1 MHKLSSLPPLK
12 VVSQVGLVNLGFDCP
27 PISCDIDARPSVSLH
42 DWLQR
47 RGRAARAFP
56 GIKGDRSYQT
66 RLIEGIREAMRA
78 GKTPL
83 VVSPCGSGKSYIA
96 AMMAESA
103 KRKGKSIA
111 FITPRRVLVDDI
123 SGRLKN
129 FGVDHGVIMADR
141 ADNQHRTKVVSI
153 QTLLSRG
160 IKLNV
165 DLIFIDEAHLFLTE
179 ERIKFIQE
187 HSHIRR
193 VCLTATPVKTDGT
206 GLNRI
211 ADKIVLGPSTQNL
224 IDWGFLVP
232 SKVYAPEMPDISKLR
247 VSGEDLNENEVASVM
262 MAPGI
267 VGNIVKHWLAYGQ
280 NRPTIVHACNVA
292 HSKSIVERF
301 NAAGIAAAHID
312 ASSSDRERAEV
323 FERLIVN
330 APHKKDSVLIDLAGN
345 TSMRFGFP
353 EDDREWTLEDQE
365 RAPLSPHAQ
374 SLSVRRCPKCW
385 YTFRSSQNAC
395 PGCGNRHVPEQRTIR
410 ERNEQLVLQRADQRA
425 EAKRSLQEQ
434 LEDPQGDESS
444 KLRLQVGIVKRFK
457 AIADKKG
464 YKWGWVQFRYKS
476 LTGHY
481 ISNEVKKHAGY

>member
-1 MHKLSSLPPLK
+1 MATPLK

-27 PISCDIDARPSVSLH
+27 PIGCDIDARPSVSLH

-56 GIKGDRSYQT
+56 GVKGDRSYQL
-66 RLIEGIREAMRA
+66 RLIDGIRDALRA
-78 GKTPL
+78 GRTPL

-96 AMMAESA
+96 AMLAESA

-111 FITPRRVLVDDI
+111 FITPRRVLVTDI
-123 SGRLKN
+123 SDRLTN
-129 FGVDHGVIMADR
+129 FGVEHGVIMADR
-141 ADNQHRTKVVSI
+141 TDNQNRTKVASI
-153 QTLLSRG
+153 HTLLARE

-165 DLIFIDEAHLFLTE
+165 DLIFVDEAHLFLTE
-179 ERIKFIQE
+179 ERLRFLQE

-211 ADKIVLGPSTQNL
+211 ADKIVLGPTPQEL

-232 SKVYAPEMPDISKLR
+232 SKVYAPDVPDISKLR

-267 VGNIVKHWLAYGQ
+267 VGNIVKHWRCYGE
-280 NRPTIVHACNVA
+280 NRPTIVHACNIA

-301 NAAGIAAAHID
+301 NAAGIPAAHID
-312 ASSSDRERAEV
+312 ASNSDRERQEV
-323 FERLIVN
+323 FDRLIIN

-345 TSMRFGFP
+345 TSLRFGFP
-353 EDDREWTLEDQE
+353 EDDREWTLEDQI
-365 RAPLSPHAQ
+365 RSPLSPHTQ
-374 SLSVRRCPKCW
+374 SLSVRRCPQCW
-385 YTFRSSQNAC
+385 YTFRASQSKC
-395 PGCGNRHVPEQRTIR
+395 PGCGNQHVPEQRTIR
-410 ERNEQLVLQRADQRA
+410 ERNEQLVRQRTDAKA
-425 EAKRSLQEQ
+425 EAKKSLQQQ
-434 LEDPQGDESS
+434 LEDPNVDPAS
-444 KLRLQVGIVKRFK
+444 KIRLQVGILKRFK
-457 AIADKKG
+457 GVADRKG
-464 YKWGWVQFRYKS
+464 YAWGWVNSRYKS

-481 ISNEVKKHAGY
+481 ISNEVKRLAGY